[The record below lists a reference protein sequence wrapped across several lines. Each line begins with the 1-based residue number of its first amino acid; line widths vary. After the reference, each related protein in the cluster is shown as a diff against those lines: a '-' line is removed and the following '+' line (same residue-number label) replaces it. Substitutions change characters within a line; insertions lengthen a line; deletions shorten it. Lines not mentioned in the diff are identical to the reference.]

1 MAEIVPEKARTA
13 AYALDM
19 FLENVVASFGTP
31 VVCILAERVFGYQPR
46 AASGGA
52 ADRENAAA
60 LGKAVFAEIAVP
72 GTICCLVYSALYWTY
87 AADRRRAR
95 MAAAGLAL
103 EEASGDQKNYGCEA
117 SGSADDDGFKQPL
130 LSVTVTD

>member
-19 FLENVVASFGTP
+19 SLENVVASFGTP
-31 VVCILAERVFGYQPR
+31 VVGILAERVFGYQPR

-87 AADRRRAR
+87 PADRRRAR
-95 MAAAGLAL
+95 MAAAALAL
-103 EEASGDQKNYGCEA
+103 QEASGDQKNYGCEA